1 MKSQKKIIGS
11 ICILLILAIFL
22 AVGFVINR
30 PKNHKYNEDDIFVEA
45 VSSESVE
52 KVNSKQV
59 TVCIKGEVNKPGV
72 YRLSSGSI
80 VEDLIKQAGG
90 YTALANQDS
99 KLNLARKL
107 KDEDYIYVDKKQ
119 DLAAVLPGASAPAS
133 GNTED
138 GKININ
144 SAGLSEL
151 DTIPGIGPVTAQKI
165 IDYREKYGAFNS
177 IEDLKK
183 IGGMG
188 DKTIDKFRDKVDIR

>member
-1 MKSQKKIIGS
+1 MKSKKKVIGS
-11 ICILLILAIFL
+11 ICILVVLAVFLI
-22 AVGFVINR
+22 VGFVINK
-30 PKNHKYNEDDIFVEA
+30 PKSHKFNEDDIFVEA
-45 VSSESVE
+45 VSSENVE
-52 KVNSKQV
+52 KADSKVV
-59 TVCIKGEVNKPGV
+59 TVCIKGEVTRPGV
-72 YRLSSGSI
+72 YRLKSGSI

-119 DLAAVLPGASAPAS
+119 DLAAVSGGAAAPVSSNA
-133 GNTED
+133 ED

-151 DTIPGIGPVTAQKI
+151 DKIPGVGPVTAQKI

>member
-1 MKSQKKIIGS
+1 MKSKKKIIGS
-11 ICILLILAIFL
+11 ICILLILAVFL
-22 AVGFVINR
+22 AVGYVINR
-30 PKNHKYNEDDIFVEA
+30 PKSRKYNEDDIFVEA
-45 VSSESVE
+45 VSSESLE
-52 KVNSKQV
+52 KANSKQV

-72 YRLSSGSI
+72 YKLNTGSI

-119 DLAAVLPGASAPAS
+119 ELVSVSGGAAAPAS
-133 GNTED
+133 SNAEN

-144 SAGLSEL
+144 SADLSEL

>member
-1 MKSQKKIIGS
+1 MKSKKKVIGS
-11 ICILLILAIFL
+11 ICILVVLAVFLI
-22 AVGFVINR
+22 VGFVINK
-30 PKNHKYNEDDIFVEA
+30 PKSHKFNEDDIFVEA
-45 VSSESVE
+45 VSSENLE
-52 KVNSKQV
+52 KADSKAV
-59 TVCIKGEVNKPGV
+59 TVCIKGEVTRPGV
-72 YRLSSGSI
+72 YRLKSGSI

-119 DLAAVLPGASAPAS
+119 DLTAVSAGAAAPVPNNA
-133 GNTED
+133 ED

-151 DTIPGIGPVTAQKI
+151 DKIPGVGPVTAQKI

>member
-1 MKSQKKIIGS
+1 MKSKKKVIGS
-11 ICILLILAIFL
+11 LCILVVLAVFLI
-22 AVGFVINR
+22 VGFVINK
-30 PKNHKYNEDDIFVEA
+30 PKSHKFNEDDIFVEA
-45 VSSESVE
+45 VSSENVE
-52 KVNSKQV
+52 KADSKAV
-59 TVCIKGEVNKPGV
+59 TVCIKGEVTRPGV
-72 YRLSSGSI
+72 YRLRSGSI

-107 KDEDYIYVDKKQ
+107 KDEDYIYVDNKQ
-119 DLAAVLPGASAPAS
+119 DLTAVSAGAAAPVPSNA
-133 GNTED
+133 ED

-151 DTIPGIGPVTAQKI
+151 DKIPGVGPVTAQKI
-165 IDYREKYGAFNS
+165 IDYREKYGVFNS